1 MRDLSIYGNSPGR
14 WLWAGTILLAGIL
27 LLYVV
32 RRVVMSRLERVA
44 LRTTTQVDDFG
55 VDLLRRTRFFF
66 VFALALQAA
75 TYVLELPENLRGAI
89 SKVIVV
95 AVAIQMIIWGNGLVT
110 FFIDRYSRRHA
121 ESGGASPTTVAALSY
136 LGRSL
141 LFLIILVVALSNMGI
156 QVTALVTGLG
166 VGGIAIALALQN
178 ILGDLFGALSI
189 VLDKPFVVGDSI
201 AVDQF
206 DGTVE
211 HIGLKTT
218 RLRAGSGEQLIFSN
232 QDLLKSRIRNFK
244 RMQERRV
251 ILPVNVVY
259 GTPPDVAERVP
270 AIIADIVRAQ
280 PNARFDRSHLRRLG
294 ESAMEFETVYF
305 VTTPDY
311 LVFMNTQQAV
321 NFAIVR
327 RFDEAGV
334 AIALPT
340 RVVMVREPPAGG
352 VSGGAPRDAAAR
364 DAAVIAAA
372 GA

>member
-1 MRDLSIYGNSPGR
+1 MRDLLIYGNSPGR
-14 WLWAGTILLAGIL
+14 WLSAGTILLAGIL
-27 LLYVV
+27 LLYVL
-32 RRVVMSRLERVA
+32 RRLVMNRLERVA

-55 VDLLRRTRFFF
+55 VDLLKRTRFFF
-66 VFALALQAA
+66 VFAVALQMA
-75 TYVLELPENLRGAI
+75 TSVLVLTTDVRDLI
-89 SKVIVV
+89 SKAVVV
-95 AVAIQMIIWGNGLVT
+95 AVALQMILWGNGFVT
-110 FFIDRYSRRHA
+110 FFIDRYSRRHS
-121 ESGGASPTTVAALSY
+121 EGGGVSPTTVAALSY
-136 LGRSL
+136 LGRFL
-141 LFLIILVVALSNMGI
+141 LFVIVLIVALSNMGI
-156 QVTALVTGLG
+156 QVTALITGLG
-166 VGGIAIALALQN
+166 VGGIAIALAIQN

-218 RLRAGSGEQLIFSN
+218 RLRASSGEQLIFSN

-251 ILPVNVVY
+251 ILNVNVVY

-270 AIIADIVRAQ
+270 TIIAEIVRAR
-280 PNARFDRSHLRRLG
+280 PDARFDRSHLRRLG
-294 ESAMEFETVYF
+294 ESAMEFETVYY

-311 LVFMNTQQAV
+311 LVFMDTQQAV

-327 RFDEAGV
+327 RFAEAGV
-334 AIALPT
+334 SIALPT
-340 RVVMVREPPAGG
+340 RVVMVREPGG
-352 VSGGAPRDAAAR
+352 NGTGGAPSRETTIA
-364 DAAVIAAA
+364 AAA

>member
-1 MRDLSIYGNSPGR
+1 MRDLLIYGNSPGR
-14 WLWAGTILLAGIL
+14 WLGAGATLLGAILLM
-27 LLYVV
+27 YVV
-32 RRVVMSRLERVA
+32 RRVVMTRLERA
-44 LRTTTQVDDFG
+44 AMRTATQVDDFG
-55 VDLLRRTRFFF
+55 VDLLRRTKFLF
-66 VFALALQAA
+66 VLALAVTAA
-75 TYVLELPENLRGAI
+75 AHALVLTTDVREMI
-89 SKVIVV
+89 SNVV
-95 AVAIQMIIWGNGLVT
+95 VVVVAIQMIIWGNGLVA
-110 FFIDRYSRRHA
+110 FFIDRYSRRHGDGT
-121 ESGGASPTTVAALSY
+121 GGVSPTTVAALSY
-136 LGRSL
+136 LLRFV
-141 LFLIILVVALSNMGI
+141 LFIIVLIVALSNLGI

-166 VGGIAIALALQN
+166 VGGIAIALAIQN

-218 RLRAGSGEQLIFSN
+218 RLRASSGEQLIFSN

-244 RMQERRV
+244 RMHERRV
-251 ILPVNVVY
+251 ILNINVVY
-259 GTPPDVAERVP
+259 GTPPDVTERVP
-270 AIIADIVRAQ
+270 GIITEIVRAQ

-294 ESAMEFETVYF
+294 ESAMEFETVYY

-340 RVVMVREPPAGG
+340 RVVMVRERGG
-352 VSGGAPRDAAAR
+352 GNGPSSASRDAA
-364 DAAVIAAA
+364 IAAA

>member
-1 MRDLSIYGNSPGR
+1 MRDLLIYGNSPGR
-14 WLWAGTILLAGIL
+14 WLSAGTILLAGIL

-32 RRVVMSRLERVA
+32 RRAVMTRLERA
-44 LRTTTQVDDFG
+44 ASRTATQVDDFG

-66 VFALALQAA
+66 VFAVALKVA
-75 TYVLELPENLRGAI
+75 TSVLVLTTDARDVLDKA
-89 SKVIVV
+89 IVV

-136 LGRSL
+136 LGRFL
-141 LFLIILVVALSNMGI
+141 LFLVVLVVALSNMGI

-166 VGGIAIALALQN
+166 VGGIAIALAIQN

-189 VLDKPFVVGDSI
+189 VLDKPFVVGDAI

-218 RLRAGSGEQLIFSN
+218 RVRAFSGEQLVFSN
-232 QDLLKSRIRNFK
+232 QDLLKSRIRNFQ
-244 RMQERRV
+244 RLRERRV
-251 ILPVNVVY
+251 VLSVSVAY
-259 GTPPDVAERVP
+259 GTPPEVAERVP
-270 AIIADIVRAQ
+270 AMIAEIVRAQ
-280 PNARFDRSHLRRLG
+280 PVARFDRSHLRLLG
-294 ESAMEFETVYF
+294 QSAMEFETVYY

-311 LVFMNTQQAV
+311 NVFMDTQQAV
-321 NFAIVR
+321 NFTILR

-340 RVVMVREPPAGG
+340 QVVVLRE
-352 VSGGAPRDAAAR
+352 SGAKGADGAAPRDGASRAMAAA
-364 DAAVIAAA
+364 V
-372 GA
+372 GG

>member
-1 MRDLSIYGNSPGR
+1 LIYGNSPGR
-14 WLWAGTILLAGIL
+14 WLSAGGLLLGAIL
-27 LLYVV
+27 LLYIV
-32 RRVVMSRLERVA
+32 RRVVMTRLERA
-44 LRTTTQVDDFG
+44 AMRTATQVDDFG
-55 VDLLRRTRFFF
+55 VDLLRRTKFFF
-66 VFALALQAA
+66 VLALAVEAA
-75 TYVLELPENLRGAI
+75 THALVLTTAVDALI
-89 SKVIVV
+89 SKAVVV
-95 AVAIQMIIWGNGLVT
+95 AVAIQMVIWGNGLVT

-121 ESGGASPTTVAALSY
+121 DGSGTGGVSPTTVAALSY
-136 LGRSL
+136 LARFV
-141 LFLIILVVALSNMGI
+141 LFVIVLIVALSNMGI

-166 VGGIAIALALQN
+166 VGGIAIALAIQN

-218 RLRAGSGEQLIFSN
+218 RLRASSGEQLIFSN

-251 ILPVNVVY
+251 ILNVNVVY
-259 GTPPDVAERVP
+259 GTPPDVAEQVP
-270 AIIADIVRAQ
+270 RIISEIVRAQ
-280 PNARFDRSHLRRLG
+280 PSARFDRSHLRRLG
-294 ESAMEFETVYF
+294 ESAMEFETVYY

-321 NFAIVR
+321 NFSIVR

-340 RVVMVREPPAGG
+340 RVVMVREQGDRGAGDP
-352 VSGGAPRDAAAR
+352 SRE
-364 DAAVIAAA
+364 AVIAAA
-372 GA
+372 GS